1 MSEWNAI
8 TITMGITIILLLVA
22 NYWPWHDEG
31 GDYARQQCRL
41 DAKGGVPEPLGGW
54 PRISREEFKSSTLQ
68 QEPSWRV
75 IEPETVGE
83 IIEGEIVE

>member
-22 NYWPWHDEG
+22 NYWPWSDLG

-41 DAKGGVPEPLGGW
+41 DAKGGIPEPEGGW
-54 PRISREEFKSSTLQ
+54 TQLESDIVDAEFTTEKL
-68 QEPSWRV
+68 
-75 IEPETVGE
+75 
-83 IIEGEIVE
+83 